1 MKVPRAPIIDALK
14 YCDNRIVILLI
25 AVTMF
30 DFLILLLLCLN
41 LG

>member
-14 YCDNRIVILLI
+14 YCDNRIVILLSP
-25 AVTMF
+25 VNMF
-30 DFLILLLLCLN
+30 DLLILLYLN